1 MPLTRAITAC
11 LLAISIAGCAM
22 PPWGESVPRRRPLG
36 EDIRTFHPPARAC
49 AADADRPDRAVVATE
64 PTGDLKLRQALALAL
79 ARSPEL
85 ASFAWDVRRAEA
97 EKLQAGMIPNPE
109 LEAEFENFGGTREFG
124 GTGALETTIAL
135 SQVVELGGKRA
146 KRVTVAGAETQLAGW
161 DYEAK
166 RLAVFTEVTRRF
178 VAVLAAQEKLSL
190 AREDRTLARATLD
203 AVVKRVSAG
212 KAAATEKSRA
222 AVELASAR
230 LRVGGLQRQ
239 LKIASH
245 RLAATWG
252 SRRATFTRAI
262 GDLEKTSPL
271 PRADGLADGL
281 RQNPELAR
289 WAAEVRQRRAALALA
304 KAGGVPD
311 VTVGVGYRHFRD
323 TDENDRA
330 MLVTVGIPVPVFDQ
344 NRGAIAK
351 AKFGVLKARSEQDAA
366 ETALRAD
373 LEEAYQTLAGAHE
386 EATSLQDEV
395 VPAARAAYEAARK
408 SFDAGKTEF
417 LDVVDAQRTL
427 VSTREQYVEA
437 LADYHQAVA
446 DVEGLIGRPL
456 TPAAAATSTNKESN
470 DDDSK

>member
-1 MPLTRAITAC
+1 MPPARTVTAC

-22 PPWGESVPRRRPLG
+22 PPWGVSVPQPRPLG
-36 EDIRTFHPPARAC
+36 EDLRTFRPPSAPRE
-49 AADADRPDRAVVATE
+49 ADAGRSARPIVAKE
-64 PTGDLKLRQALALAL
+64 PTGDLKLREALTLAL

-97 EKLQAGMIPNPE
+97 EQLQAGMIPNPE
-109 LEAEFENFGGTREFG
+109 VEAEFENFGGTHEFR
-124 GTGALETTIAL
+124 GTRSLETTITL
-135 SQVVELGGKRA
+135 SQVVELGGKRG
-146 KRVTVAGAETQLAGW
+146 KRIAVAGADSRLAGW

-166 RLAVFTEVTRRF
+166 RLEVFTKETRRF

-190 AREDRTLARATLD
+190 AREDLKLAEATLD
-203 AVVKRVSAG
+203 TVAKRVSAG
-212 KAAATEKSRA
+212 KAAATEESRA

-230 LRVGGLQRQ
+230 LRVGSLQRQ

-252 SRRATFTRAI
+252 SRRAGFKRAV

-271 PRADGLADGL
+271 PPSDDLTDGLQ
-281 RQNPELAR
+281 QNPELAR

-304 KAGGVPD
+304 KARAVPD

-323 TDENDRA
+323 TEENDRA
-330 MLVTVGIPVPVFDQ
+330 VRVSVGIPVPVFDR

-351 AKFGVLKARSEQDAA
+351 AKFGVLKARAEQDAA

-395 VPAARAAYEAARK
+395 LPAARAAHEAARR
-408 SFDAGKTEF
+408 SFGAGKTEF
-417 LDVVDAQRTL
+417 LDVVDAQRTW
-427 VSTREQYVEA
+427 VSAREQCVEA
-437 LADYHQAVA
+437 LAAYHQAVA

-456 TPAAAATSTNKESN
+456 KPVPAATSPTKEMN
-470 DDDSK
+470 DDDSE